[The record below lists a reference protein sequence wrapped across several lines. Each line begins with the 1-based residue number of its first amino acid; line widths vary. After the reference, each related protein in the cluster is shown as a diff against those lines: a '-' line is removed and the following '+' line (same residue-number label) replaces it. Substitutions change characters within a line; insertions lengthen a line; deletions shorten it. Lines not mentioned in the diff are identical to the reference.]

1 MITLDDIWMKI
12 QSDDVTA
19 FEVLHHI
26 LYPGLCQYA
35 SQLLGDRCIAEE
47 AVQDVF
53 LKIWNKRKEIF
64 SKDGSIK
71 NYLFRLLHNQCLDI
85 IRKKSTRKEII
96 VQLLSSEMWANISEK
111 YQFDDHLIEQME
123 AEDTAMKLQQII
135 KLLPAQCRE
144 IFIKSRFENRSN
156 KEIAT
161 EMNLSENTVKTQ
173 IFRALK
179 KIKEQFYI
187 FFLFFL
193 QFL

>member
-1 MITLDDIWMKI
+1 MNLDDVWVKI

-19 FEVLHHI
+19 FEVLHHL

-35 SQLLGDRCIAEE
+35 LRLLGDRCTVEE

-53 LKIWNKRKEIF
+53 LKIWNKRKDIF

-71 NYLFRLLHNQCLDI
+71 NYLFLLVHNQCLDI
-85 IRKKSTRKEII
+85 IRKNSSCKEIV

-111 YQFDDHLIEQME
+111 YEFDDYLIEQME

-179 KIKEQFYI
+179 KIKEHFYI
-187 FFLFFL
+187 FLLFFL
-193 QFL
+193 HFL